1 MSLSGQ
7 NSFSSI
13 SSSDSDFEDDF
24 YPFRDSPRTY
34 KDEPYYYDGIS
45 DDEIN
50 YCLNNEFENVINV

>member
-34 KDEPYYYDGIS
+34 KDEPYYYDGI
-45 DDEIN
+45 
-50 YCLNNEFENVINV
+50 YLMMKLTLV